1 MNADIVAE
9 FRANDGRVG
18 GQFEG
23 SPLILI
29 HHIGVISGTEYVTPV
44 GCFPQWDLRFAVI
57 ASNGGARM
65 SPSWYYNLKAHPE
78 IMVEFGREVF
88 AVVVTE
94 LEGRERAN
102 VWANAVIT
110 APQLEE
116 YQAMITRTIPV
127 LMLTRTAVARH
138 SE

>member
-1 MNADIVAE
+1 MSDMNADIVAE

-23 SPLILI
+23 APLILI
-29 HHIGVISGTEYVTPV
+29 HHIGVKSGTEYVTPV
-44 GCFPQWDLRFAVI
+44 GCFPQSDMRFAVI

-65 SPSWYYNLKAHPE
+65 SPAWYYNLKAHPE
-78 IMVEFGREVF
+78 ITVEFGREVF
-88 AVVVTE
+88 AVVATE

-102 VWANAVIT
+102 VWTNAVIT

-127 LMLTRTAVARH
+127 LMLTRT
-138 SE
+138 SSC